1 MEFLGGVTGKY
12 FRQDEQGREIYYFW
26 GRFGKGRIVP
36 TPADGAWLRRYIKVV
51 FVVVLI
57 GAIAAAFMIE
67 GPRSSKLMQLLPGVL
82 IVTLIAGIPVWLR
95 VRNWAL
101 SDLPRFDKKTRF

>member
-36 TPADGAWLRRYIKVV
+36 TPEDGAWLRRYIKAV
-51 FVVVLI
+51 FIVMLV
-57 GAIAAAFMIE
+57 GTIAAAFVIE

-82 IVTLIAGIPVWLR
+82 IVAGVAAVPVWFR
-95 VRNWAL
+95 IRNWPL
-101 SDLPRFDKKTRF
+101 SNLPRSGTPRS